1 MDNKEYIAMY
11 DVRGIQNY
19 IFNTNTLKEIIGGS
33 GIVADL
39 IIAVFK
45 KAIEKEFERH
55 EYILDDEI
63 YDHDQPKSLQFFNNK
78 ALKMEVLYYG
88 GGNLVVLYRT
98 TKEVINRINKVISMQ
113 LIKRSYSLSL
123 ACAYVEIG
131 GKDVYASDYR
141 RLNERMV
148 TVKDN
153 QPEIKM
159 TGAFPIVATDPISG
173 YPLSEID
180 PITQRKITRESFLKL
195 QYYKKM
201 VANHENSMKTKS
213 GLEGNEIELFGTL
226 KGDENLIAIVHIDGN
241 SFGSSIMNIIK
252 EAKTYDDAARRMRI
266 IARNIKNA
274 FDDQAINK
282 VRENLEV
289 FAEAAGMKDK
299 HPIFRPI
306 INAGDDITFV
316 CNARIAMRCVKM
328 FIETIHQYAIDD
340 DIDYKG
346 NAGPFSACAGIAI
359 LHNGFPFSRGYELAE
374 ELCDSAK
381 KRAKAHK
388 VNKYNVDGYIESY
401 VDFQYCYSGIVNS
414 LEKLRESNYMA
425 NDGTNLCLRP
435 YRIDIAPVNDEMHAF
450 DLSLFNE
457 RMKMLK
463 KEGGLPRSK
472 AKELR
477 DVYFEGKQALEN
489 TVTMFTSRTSG
500 KDLPKNID
508 AYYLEKDSHRYATYY
523 DALEMLDLHWEE

>member
-1 MDNKEYIAMY
+1 MDNNEYMAMY

-39 IIAVFK
+39 IIDVFK
-45 KAIEKEFERH
+45 KAIEKEFERN

-63 YDHDQPKSLQFFNNK
+63 YDQNNQPKDLQFFENK

-98 TKEVINRINKVISMQ
+98 TEEVINRINKIISMQ

-123 ACAYVEIG
+123 ACAYIHITN
-131 GKDVYASDYR
+131 KDSYASDYR
-141 RLNERMV
+141 KLNEEMV
-148 TVKDN
+148 AVKDN

-173 YPLSEID
+173 YPLSEIN
-180 PITQRKITRESFLKL
+180 PVTHRKTTRESYLKL
-195 QYYKKM
+195 KYYMKMQENGKK
-201 VANHENSMKTKS
+201 HQSSMKS
-213 GLEGNEIELFGTL
+213 LEEYEGNEIELFGTA
-226 KGDENLIAIVHIDGN
+226 KGDENLIAIAHIDGN

-252 EAKTYDDAARRMRI
+252 DAKTYNDAAKRMRI

-274 FDDQAINK
+274 FDDQAINT
-282 VRENLEV
+282 VRNKLEE
-289 FAEAAGMKDK
+289 FAKEAGMENP

-316 CNARIAMRCVKM
+316 CNARIAMRCVKT
-328 FIETIHQYAIDD
+328 FIETIHQYAIDQ
-340 DIDYKG
+340 DITYDHK
-346 NAGPFSACAGIAI
+346 AGPFSACAGIAI

-381 KRAKAHK
+381 KRAKGHK
-388 VNKYNVDGYIESY
+388 VNNGYIESY

-414 LEKLRESNYMA
+414 LEKLRESNYIA

-435 YRIDIAPVNDEMHAF
+435 YRIDIDHTNDVMGIF

-477 DVYFEGKQALEN
+477 DVYFEGEEALEN
-489 TVTMFTSRTSG
+489 AITMFTSRASG
-500 KDLPKNID
+500 KDLPKHIND
-508 AYYLEKDSHRYATYY
+508 YYLEMDSQRYATYY

>member
-1 MDNKEYIAMY
+1 MDNNEYMAMY

-39 IIAVFK
+39 IIDVFK
-45 KAIEKEFERH
+45 KAIEKEFERN

-63 YDHDQPKSLQFFNNK
+63 YDQNNQPKDLQFFENK

-98 TKEVINRINKVISMQ
+98 TEEVINRINKIISMQ

-123 ACAYVEIG
+123 ACAYIHITN
-131 GKDVYASDYR
+131 KDSYASDYR
-141 RLNERMV
+141 KLNEEMV
-148 TVKDN
+148 AVKDN

-173 YPLSEID
+173 YPLSEIN
-180 PITQRKITRESFLKL
+180 PVTHRKTTRESYLKL
-195 QYYKKM
+195 KYYIKMQENGKK
-201 VANHENSMKTKS
+201 HHSSMKS
-213 GLEGNEIELFGTL
+213 LEDYEGNEIELFGTS
-226 KGDENLIAIVHIDGN
+226 KGDENLIAIAHIDGN

-252 EAKTYDDAARRMRI
+252 DAKTYNDAAKRMRI

-274 FDDQAINK
+274 FDDQAINT
-282 VRENLEV
+282 VRNKLEE
-289 FAEAAGMKDK
+289 FAKEAGMENP

-316 CNARIAMRCVKM
+316 CNARIAMRCVKT
-328 FIETIHQYAIDD
+328 FIETIHQYAIDK
-340 DIDYKG
+340 DITYKG
-346 NAGPFSACAGIAI
+346 KAGPFSACAGIAI

-381 KRAKAHK
+381 KRAKGHK
-388 VNKYNVDGYIESY
+388 VNNGYIESY

-414 LEKLRESNYMA
+414 LEKLRESNYIA

-435 YRIDIAPVNDEMHAF
+435 YRIDIDHTNDAMGMF

-477 DVYFEGKQALEN
+477 DVYFEGEEALEN
-489 TVTMFTSRTSG
+489 VMTMFTSRASG
-500 KDLPKNID
+500 KDLPKHIND
-508 AYYLEKDSHRYATYY
+508 YYLEMDSQRYATYY